1 MTFTFILFICVC
13 KHILSASVRMLGLK
27 LCVIVP
33 GFLCLCKWTMT
44 EITVV
49 SGIFMTEYA
58 WFFFTPSLL
67 GWILEFELQL
77 PWYKE
82 GEATPTLYTALVAGH
97 TVCA

>member
-1 MTFTFILFICVC
+1 M
-13 KHILSASVRMLGLK
+13 S
-27 LCVIVP
+27 
-33 GFLCLCKWTMT
+33 

-58 WFFFTPSLL
+58 LFFFTPSHVL

-77 PWYKE
+77 PWCKE
-82 GEATPTLYTALVAGH
+82 GKATPTLYTALAAGH